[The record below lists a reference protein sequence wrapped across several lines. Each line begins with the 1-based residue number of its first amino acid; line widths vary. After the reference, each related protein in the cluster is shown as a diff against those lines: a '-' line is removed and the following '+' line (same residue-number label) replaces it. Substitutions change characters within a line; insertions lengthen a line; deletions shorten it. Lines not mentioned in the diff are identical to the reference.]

1 MLLLPILILFIYFII
16 FFSYTNFGLYKSYPL
31 NRNLVLEI
39 CKKRDTISLV
49 RILVSHLVLGI
60 KVLFKVYIYIYI
72 CIYELV
78 CLAIY
83 SVRWGTVMASI
94 GCGKE
99 EYNKER
105 LHPELWILIPL
116 AIHLD
121 LWSLELMLIL
131 LWCGWS
137 PLAFLLGVAIRVEDI
152 WLRYMWVG
160 WIMCCR

>member
-1 MLLLPILILFIYFII
+1 MLLLPVLILFIYFII

-60 KVLFKVYIYIYI
+60 KVLFKVYIYI

-83 SVRWGTVMASI
+83 SVR
-94 GCGKE
+94 
-99 EYNKER
+99 
-105 LHPELWILIPL
+105 
-116 AIHLD
+116 
-121 LWSLELMLIL
+121 
-131 LWCGWS
+131 
-137 PLAFLLGVAIRVEDI
+137 
-152 WLRYMWVG
+152 
-160 WIMCCR
+160 